1 MKTLDTCDF
10 VCRISP
16 DFRAFDTIDQTIIL
30 NELITTKCE
39 E

>member
-16 DFRAFDTIDQTIIL
+16 DFRAFDTIDQAIIL